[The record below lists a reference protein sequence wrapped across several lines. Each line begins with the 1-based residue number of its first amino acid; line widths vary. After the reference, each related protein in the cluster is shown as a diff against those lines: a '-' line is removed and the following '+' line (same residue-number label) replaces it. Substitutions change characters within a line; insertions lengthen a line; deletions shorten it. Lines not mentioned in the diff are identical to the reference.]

1 MHWKSCLT
9 NLKIPVNIQPR
20 YIIAITVAVAI
31 VMVTSAAIELRQ
43 SKAELYHVMEE
54 GALSLAEAIALSSA
68 NNLLS
73 MEHIENLLAE
83 RLLNNAH
90 FIARLDSLS
99 LLTPS
104 DLRTLAE
111 TNHIFRINI
120 FDRDGKRVLS
130 SHAQRDAHEGLP
142 PRYRPED
149 VLGPILSGDSTQLVI
164 GLKEAR
170 FEEGQRY
177 AVAVRRSRP
186 PGGAI
191 VLNLDAAT
199 LLEFRREVGIGTLIR
214 DLGDNSGVEYVVL
227 QDREGIL
234 AASGAIQEMT
244 TIESD
249 SLLARVYE
257 TDSVV
262 TRVVPFQDR
271 EVLEVVKTFSLEGM
285 PVGLFRLGLAMDE
298 IRATENRMQ
307 RRVLVMSA
315 VLLVFGALVVLA
327 IVALQNLKLAEQ
339 RYRSIQTFTG
349 NILEQ
354 MQDAVVTVDAH
365 NRITLFNKQAQILF
379 GLGEQDVLGHHL
391 KEIAQRGFPCLDR
404 VLSAEMPY
412 SELIVECAGGAQR
425 EVAVTISET
434 LLLNGSLESRTAV
447 IRDMTEA
454 RRMARMVQRKDKLTA
469 MGELASGVAHEIRNP
484 LNAIA
489 MIAQRFEG
497 EFTPRNDVAEYK
509 ALTGVLKAETQR
521 VNAIVH
527 QFLRFARPADL
538 NLQVVPMDE
547 FVDHVAILFH
557 AQAAGKGVK
566 FRVSNDC
573 RFDMAMDRDQMTQ
586 AVLNILQNSL
596 DATPTGGRIE
606 LLCARNAD
614 TVMVSVKDN
623 GNGISPEVLGR
634 IFDLYY
640 TSKSDGTGMG
650 LSISQQIIAR
660 HDGHIEVSSE
670 EGKGTRFDIVIPF
683 SIVAPRG
690 STAAT

>member
-1 MHWKSCLT
+1 
-9 NLKIPVNIQPR
+9 
-20 YIIAITVAVAI
+20 
-31 VMVTSAAIELRQ
+31 MVTSAVIELRQ
-43 SKAELYHVMEE
+43 SKSELYHVMEE
-54 GALSLAEAIALSSA
+54 GAQSLVEAIALSSA
-68 NNLLS
+68 NNLRS
-73 MEHIENLLAE
+73 MEQIESLMAE
-83 RLLNNAH
+83 RLLNNAS
-90 FIARLDSLS
+90 FIARLDSLG
-99 LLTPS
+99 LLGAS
-104 DLRTLAE
+104 DLRAFAE
-111 TNHIFRINI
+111 ANHIFRINI
-120 FDRDGKRVLS
+120 FDRNGKRVLS
-130 SHAQRDAHEGLP
+130 SHVQTDTHEGLA
-142 PRYRPED
+142 PRHRPED
-149 VLGPILSGDSTQLVI
+149 VLEPILSGDSTQLVI

-199 LLEFRREVGIGTLIR
+199 LLEFRKDVGIGKLIR

-227 QDREGIL
+227 QDREGII
-234 AASGAIQEMT
+234 AASGSVRTMT

-249 SLLARVYE
+249 TLLARAY
-257 TDSVV
+257 DSDAVV

-271 EVLEVVKTFSLEGM
+271 EVVEVLKAFSLEGL

-298 IRATENRMQ
+298 IRATEGRMQ
-307 RRVLVMSA
+307 RRILIMSA
-315 VLLVFGALVVLA
+315 ALLVFGALVVLS
-327 IVALQNLKLAEQ
+327 IVAMQNLKLTEL
-339 RYRSIQTFTG
+339 RYKSIQTFTG

-354 MQDAVVTVDAH
+354 MQDAVVTVDAQDV
-365 NRITLFNKQAQILF
+365 ITLFNKQGQVLF
-379 GLGEQDVLGHHL
+379 GLNEQDVLGRDL
-391 KEIAQRGFPCLDR
+391 TEISRRGFPCLER
-404 VLSAEMPY
+404 VLSAKMPH
-412 SELIVECAGGAQR
+412 SEFMVECARGVQR
-425 EVAVTISET
+425 EVAVTVSET
-434 LLLNGSLESRTAV
+434 LLPDGTLESRTAV
-447 IRDMTEA
+447 IRDMTESRRLA
-454 RRMARMVQRKDKLTA
+454 RKIQRKDKLTA

-497 EFTPRNDVAEYK
+497 EFTPRKDVAEYK

-538 NLQVVPMDE
+538 NLQVVPME
-547 FVDHVAILFH
+547 AFVDHVAILFH
-557 AQAAGKGVK
+557 AQAAGKGVE
-566 FRVSNDC
+566 FRVSNES
-573 RFDMAMDRDQMTQ
+573 RFEMAMDRDQMTQ

-606 LLCARNAD
+606 LLCARNGD

-640 TSKSDGTGMG
+640 TGKSDGTGMG

-683 SIVAPRG
+683 STVAPRG